1 MPQKKTGKDRV
12 LDSIRRLVQESEK
25 LEAELCRTED
35 QLGLSRSDATCSWD
49 DRLRRIAERRA
60 ALAAEEREWLKA
72 HEDLDAYL
80 ESGGKLSDLYPPG
93 QDNWRRLKPF
103 AEQLGEETCA
113 RLVKFLRRATAVV
126 PDGGTAGKVLTE
138 EQLRS
143 LWRATAL

>member
-12 LDSIRRLVQESEK
+12 LDSIKRLVKESEK
-25 LEAELCRTED
+25 LEAELGWTED

-49 DRLRRIAERRA
+49 DRLQRIAERRA
-60 ALAAEEREWLKA
+60 ELAAEERKWLKA

-93 QDNWRRLKPF
+93 QDNWGRLKPF
-103 AEQLGEETCA
+103 AKQLGQKTFA
-113 RLVKFLRRATAVV
+113 RLVKFLRRVAAAV
-126 PDGGTAGKVLTE
+126 PDGETAGKALTE

-143 LWRATAL
+143 LWRATA